1 LAQDGWQS
9 ETATPLTSA
18 LKPPT
23 ALDGPQDQPES
34 ASPYGGIASALKS
47 IAGGQQKQGQKV
59 AGGVAMAVP
68 KMDGRAMTL
77 QQPRQQFDASR
88 FYSMLPRGRQAWTFG
103 SQVWPRWSGMCSR
116 WRARAWVSSLP
127 FEFVHVLKASI
138 DQFIRADDTSLFEIQ
153 AHATK

>member
-1 LAQDGWQS
+1 MAQDGWQS

-59 AGGVAMAVP
+59 AGGVGMAVP

-88 FYSMLPRGRQAWTFG
+88 FLLDAAEREAGLDLRIAGLASMVG
-103 SQVWPRWSGMCSR
+103 
-116 WRARAWVSSLP
+116 
-127 FEFVHVLKASI
+127 HVLEMASAGVGVEPAVR
-138 DQFIRADDTSLFEIQ
+138 IRSRPESVN
-153 AHATK
+153 